1 MVGRMV
7 IRGLRM
13 MGARAIRGAITVE
26 NNDAAE
32 IINETRTLLEKIINL
47 NELCNEDVISIVFT
61 VTRDLDAAFPAV
73 AARQIGLTDIA
84 LMCMNEISVPGS
96 LEKCIRVMIHFNT
109 DKSNSEIKHV
119 YLNRARILRPD
130 LVE

>member
-1 MVGRMV
+1 M
-7 IRGLRM
+7 
-13 MGARAIRGAITVE
+13 
-26 NNDAAE
+26 
-32 IINETRTLLEKIINL
+32 
-47 NELCNEDVISIVFT
+47 CNEDVISIVFT